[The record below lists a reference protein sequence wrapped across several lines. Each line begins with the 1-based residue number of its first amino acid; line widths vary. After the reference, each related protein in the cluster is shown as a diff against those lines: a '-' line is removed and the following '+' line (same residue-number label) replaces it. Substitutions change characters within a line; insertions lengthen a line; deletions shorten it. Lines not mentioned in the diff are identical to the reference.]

1 MALSSSSSISER
13 QWIVDLENHGIDG
26 SFRLKH
32 LLTTCSDPI
41 ETIKEFQERN
51 SINLPTLKSALKLL
65 DLHNV
70 RRTEFHEMVIADM
83 TERLLSKLR
92 VVGAS
97 GTKESSIKL
106 EQQLEKSFKLY
117 RVPKIR
123 PVVLE
128 TLKQLP
134 KVPDRYLK
142 VIVADKEF
150 YDSCAVSVRQQIWL
164 KNDRLYLDAI
174 CPIIDSYIA
183 AKTKIMMSVDQ
194 TPTNF
199 FTCETTKARR
209 QWSQIQGLIS
219 MVGDRESLYE
229 RLIDVIR
236 ERFIK
241 TADVNYCSL
250 RMELIMA
257 AHDANLDSIIKI
269 DLCHDFA
276 WCLDACV
283 RDKHLDAQ
291 QTTKLKNILESAKKL
306 PPEVVGD
313 MAMIAADAH
322 VVHFLSSM
330 SVKVLRDTALNCSG
344 HLPRELISLHLL
356 LRLLTLGS
364 SAHHVL
370 STKDASMAQT
380 VDALVFTKFL
390 SAMMALIIE
399 DVIRSE
405 LNRAPDEIVDDNPL
419 SDYLTEPS
427 DAVLNFLKTDVS
439 CALLWIHYVL
449 EMLPSKRRAADSVG
463 IVRYLR
469 LMSKLKEK
477 MAYRE
482 PWAHLITHRV
492 VQPTPFEN
500 LLSNEEASNCFIDEY
515 MISGLEIG
523 PGIKYHLLRI
533 VNLIGGTI
541 GEQRTRPIMEKVS
554 PENIFEPGALDNE
567 EDVKQYTAEFERIQ
581 AKIAEKSAGPIEANI
596 PAAPISPVT
605 ALDAIS
611 PVDPVQSTIS

>member
-1 MALSSSSSISER
+1 M
-13 QWIVDLENHGIDG
+13 DLENHGIDG

-51 SINLPTLKSALKLL
+51 SIKLATLKSALKLL
-65 DLHNV
+65 DLHNI

-83 TERLLSKLR
+83 TERLLTKLR
-92 VVGAS
+92 AVGAS

-174 CPIIDSYIA
+174 CPIIDSYVA

-209 QWSQIQGLIS
+209 QWPQIQDLIS

-257 AHDANLDSIIKI
+257 AHDANLDSIIKM
-269 DLCHDFA
+269 DVCHDFA

-306 PPEVVGD
+306 PTEVVGD

-330 SVKVLRDTALNCSG
+330 SVKVLRDTAINCSG

-356 LRLLTLGS
+356 LRLLTLGA

-449 EMLPSKRRAADSVG
+449 EMLPSKRKAADPVG
-463 IVRYLR
+463 IIRYLK

-515 MISGLEIG
+515 MISGLEVG

-541 GEQRTRPIMEKVS
+541 GEQRMRPIMEKVS
-554 PENIFEPGALDNE
+554 PENIFEPGALENE
-567 EDVKQYTAEFERIQ
+567 EDVKQYTAEYERIQ

-596 PAAPISPVT
+596 PTTPISPVT

-611 PVDPVQSTIS
+611 PVDPVQPTIS